1 MQRLRKYIA
10 VADALEVLETRSRLR
25 LRVETV
31 DPRSAYGRV
40 LAEDVVAT
48 KDVPANDTSLM
59 DGYAVRTADLAMARR
74 GWPVW
79 LNVRGETRLG
89 DTREARLE
97 SGEALI
103 VSTGSSLPAGSD
115 SVLKVED
122 ARRRSRKVGTTKTL
136 DAWQNVYRAGADLR
150 RGDLILPKCKVLK
163 AQDAGMLIQL
173 GVKSVSVFRRPK
185 VGLLAT
191 GSELTDSPRPVP
203 GKVVE
208 SHGPIFSRILVELG
222 CEPVHLGIV
231 PDDTQRL
238 SVALTGAL
246 RRSDVVLMMGGTSM
260 GVRDLGE
267 LAIMKLRPD
276 AIFHGLMLD
285 RGRVTG
291 GAVVDGRPVLMMP
304 GPIQAAM
311 NCFLVL
317 ALPLISRLLGGAELV
332 TKLPVRLSGDWEAR
346 RRYRSFTKV
355 AYLRVSR
362 NGSSIS
368 AEPMVAETE
377 SMSLL
382 TASNAFAIV
391 PQEVA
396 KLKEGQ
402 VVEAVLLPGFSSV

>member
-1 MQRLRKYIA
+1 MQGLRGYIA
-10 VADALEVLETRSRLR
+10 VADALEVLGTKSRLR
-25 LRVETV
+25 PQVERV
-31 DPRSAYGRV
+31 DPRTAYGRV
-40 LAEDVVAT
+40 LAEDVVAR
-48 KDVPANDTSLM
+48 KDVPANDISLM
-59 DGYAVRTADLAMARR
+59 DGYAVRAADLALAKR
-74 GWPVW
+74 GRPVW
-79 LNVRGETRLG
+79 LNVRGEARLEETG
-89 DTREARLE
+89 EARLG
-97 SGEALI
+97 SGEAVA

-115 SVLKVED
+115 AVLKAED
-122 ARRRSRKVGTTKTL
+122 ARRRGRKVGTMKAL

-150 RGDLILPKCKVLK
+150 RGDLVLPKCKVLK

-173 GVKSVSVFRRPK
+173 GVGSVSVYKKPR
-185 VGLLAT
+185 VGLITT
-191 GSELTDSPRPVP
+191 GSELTDAPRPEP
-203 GKVVE
+203 GKVAE
-208 SHGPIFSRILVELG
+208 THGPIFSRILGELG

-231 PDDTQRL
+231 PDDARKL
-238 SVALTGAL
+238 SVALTAAL
-246 RRSDVVLMMGGTSM
+246 RRSDIVLMMGGTSM
-260 GVRDLGE
+260 GVHDLGE
-267 LAIMKLRPD
+267 LAIRKLRPE

-291 GAVVDGRPVLMMP
+291 GAVADGRPVLMMP

-317 ALPLISRLLGGAELV
+317 VLPLIGRLLGGAELV

-346 RRYRSFTKV
+346 ERYRSFTKV
-355 AYLRVSR
+355 VYLRVSR
-362 NGSSIS
+362 NGSSMS

-382 TASNAFAIV
+382 TTSNAFAIV